1 MGSTY
6 QLQTQQNPA
15 DPEVSQDH
23 DESSKHKNP
32 ILKTKIDSSPRIFT
46 SDPEDE
52 LATTTSTFWGALVLF
67 ILAV

>member
-1 MGSTY
+1 MEDKA
-6 QLQTQQNPA
+6 Q
-15 DPEVSQDH
+15 
-23 DESSKHKNP
+23 KP

-46 SDPEDE
+46 SELEDE

>member
-6 QLQTQQNPA
+6 QLQTQQNLV
-15 DPEVSQDH
+15 DPEVSLGH
-23 DESSKHKNP
+23 GESSKHKTQ
-32 ILKTKIDSSPRIFT
+32 ILKIKIDNSPRIFT